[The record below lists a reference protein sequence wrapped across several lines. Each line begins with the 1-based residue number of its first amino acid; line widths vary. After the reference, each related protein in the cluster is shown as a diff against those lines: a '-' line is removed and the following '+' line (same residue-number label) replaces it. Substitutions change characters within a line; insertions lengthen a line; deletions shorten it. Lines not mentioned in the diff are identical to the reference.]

1 MLQKILG
8 FILVYILS
16 ILNFIVVLSP
26 LTFLILGKYFLAT
39 SAQSRYVESL
49 VFLSISATTALMLI
63 SLFFDF
69 CFSSS
74 VRYYAK
80 RSILA
85 IKDNKYNDIS
95 EAFEKT
101 KQKFNRTDIK
111 LYINKSDELN
121 AYAVGGLRQNI
132 IILTTGLLN
141 LYRSETDNR
150 EQFITYIKGIM
161 GHEISHIINKD
172 YFTALLLIIN
182 ERANN
187 FVSRIIWI
195 IFISFIK
202 IINILPVFGR
212 YISIAIE
219 SLYNFLDFLINFFYK
234 FVVLNIYK
242 FVQLQISKGIEY
254 RADSQGAK
262 VIGGIEISKALSLLG
277 DSGYFSIFSSHPS
290 TRNRMKNVEN
300 ISETSNI
307 IRPVIGVNT
316 TFLFSF
322 CILVSVCL
330 YSYKLAN
337 VDSLVRDYYS
347 ISMFFKNK
355 YIILKTKL
363 ILLKNNF
370 NNFVN

>member
-26 LTFLILGKYFLAT
+26 LTFLILGKYFLAA

-63 SLFFDF
+63 FLFFDF

-95 EAFEKT
+95 EAFEKI

-111 LYINKSDELN
+111 LYINKSDEVN

-195 IFISFIK
+195 IFILFIK
-202 IINILPVFGR
+202 TIDILPVFGR

-262 VIGGIEISKALSLLG
+262 VIGGIEMSKALSLLG

-307 IRPVIGVNT
+307 IKPVIGVNT